1 MVCRTGWTVLATIAL
16 LTQDVV
22 AQVPAGQRTLSVQP
36 SLSVTQ
42 TFTNNVRLASADPAS
57 DSVTRLTAGVGLLG
71 QTGQVRG
78 YLDYSLSGLVHAR
91 NGGLNAF
98 QNALRAA
105 FTADLVENR
114 MRMDTSAS
122 ISQSARSAFLAQPDA
137 SGTPLDN
144 TSEVRSLSVN
154 PSFRGP
160 LGAGLRYTA
169 ALGYTITD
177 ASKSSNGDSS
187 GTTAAVH
194 LEPSTQTRLSWSV
207 DASRQTSAYKAGRS
221 TAADRLF
228 GTLKLRLDDQDL
240 QLSTRAGV
248 ELSDLASARRQR
260 YETWGLGAVW
270 APSPRTRLV
279 ADLEQRFF
287 GKTHTLSLEHR
298 TPLTVWRLSDSRSLS
313 TGLLTG
319 DLQAG
324 GSGRGTAFD
333 LFFAQFASV
342 EPDPVK
348 RIDLVNSFLR
358 NSGID
363 PTAGA
368 DPGFLR
374 SAATLQDRQELSVAM
389 RGVRSSAVLVLTR
402 SKTRRVDDAPSVID
416 DLQNATEVRLQ
427 RYALDLSQR
436 LTPTTSVTL
445 ALNTLHGSGTRAG
458 QSNRQRQASVQY
470 AARLSAESDAIL
482 GARRT
487 LYVTGPA
494 AYAQSALFAT
504 YSLRF

>member
-1 MVCRTGWTVLATIAL
+1 MVLATIAL
-16 LTQDVV
+16 LTKDVA
-22 AQVPAGQRTLSVQP
+22 AQVPAGQRTLAVLP

-42 TFTNNVRLASADPAS
+42 TLTNNVRLASADPAL
-57 DSVTRLTAGVGLLG
+57 DSVTRLTAGVGLQG
-71 QTGQVRG
+71 QTGQLRG
-78 YLDYSLSGLVHAR
+78 YLDYSLSGLVYAK
-91 NGGLNAF
+91 NGELNAF
-98 QNALRAA
+98 QNSLRAA

-137 SGTPLDN
+137 GGVAVAN
-144 TSEVRSLSVN
+144 TSEVRSLNLN

-169 ALGYTITD
+169 ALGYTVTD
-177 ASKSSNGDSS
+177 ASKTSNGDSS

-194 LEPSTQTRLSWSV
+194 LEPSTQARLSWSV
-207 DASRQTSAYKAGRS
+207 DASRQTSTYKAGRS
-221 TAADRLF
+221 TAGDRLF
-228 GTLKLRLDDQDL
+228 GTLNLRLDDQDL
-240 QLSTRAGV
+240 QLNTRVGV
-248 ELSDLASARRQR
+248 ELSDRASARRQR

-287 GKTHTLSLEHR
+287 GKSHTLSLEHR

-313 TGLLTG
+313 TGNG
-319 DLQAG
+319 QSG

-333 LFFAQFASV
+333 LFFTQFASV

-348 RIDLVNSFLR
+348 RVDLVNSFLR
-358 NSGID
+358 NNGID

-368 DPGFLR
+368 DPSFLR

-402 SKTRRVDDAPSVID
+402 SKTRRVDAAASVID
-416 DLQNATEVRLQ
+416 DLQNASEVRLQ
-427 RYALDLSQR
+427 RYALDLSHR

-445 ALNTLHGSGTRAG
+445 ALSTLHGSGTQAG

-470 AARLSAESDAIL
+470 AARLSAESDVIL

-487 LYVTGPA
+487 LYATGPA
-494 AYAQSALFAT
+494 AYAESALFAT
-504 YSLRF
+504 YGLRF

>member
-22 AQVPAGQRTLSVQP
+22 AQVPAGQRTLAVQP

-137 SGTPLDN
+137 GGAPLDN

-177 ASKSSNGDSS
+177 ASKTSNGDSS
-187 GTTAAVH
+187 GSTAAVH
-194 LEPSTQTRLSWSV
+194 LEPSTQARLSWSV

-221 TAADRLF
+221 TAGDRLF
-228 GTLKLRLDDQDL
+228 GTLNLRLDDQDL
-240 QLSTRAGV
+240 QLNTRAGV

-287 GKTHTLSLEHR
+287 GKSHTLSLEHR

-313 TGLLTG
+313 TGNG
-319 DLQAG
+319 QSG
-324 GSGRGTAFD
+324 SSGRGTAFD
-333 LFFAQFASV
+333 LFFTQFASV

-358 NSGID
+358 NNGID

-368 DPGFLR
+368 DPSFLR

-402 SKTRRVDDAPSVID
+402 SKTRRVDDAASVID
-416 DLQNATEVRLQ
+416 DLQNASEVRLQ
-427 RYALDLSQR
+427 RYALDLSHR

-445 ALNTLHGSGTRAG
+445 ALSTLHGSGTQAG
-458 QSNRQRQASVQY
+458 QSNRQRQANVQY

-487 LYVTGPA
+487 LYATGPA
-494 AYAQSALFAT
+494 ANAQSALFAT
-504 YSLRF
+504 YGLRF